1 MTLPEVRLWLALR
14 GNDAGLRFRRQYPA
28 GDYVLDFY
36 HAPSRLAVE
45 VDGEA
50 HNRADHPARDA
61 KRDVWLAE
69 RGVLVIRYSAG
80 DVLAELED
88 MVRQI
93 VALAVERG
101 AKVEGDR

>member
-28 GDYVLDFY
+28 GGYVLDFY

-50 HNRADHPARDA
+50 HERGDRPARDA
-61 KRDVWLAE
+61 QRDAWLAE
-69 RGVLVIRYSAG
+69 RGVLVVRYSAR
-80 DVLAELED
+80 DVLAELEAV
-88 MVRQI
+88 VRQI
-93 VALAVERG
+93 VALAVER
-101 AKVEGDR
+101 VREIEGDR